1 MFSFFYC
8 ERERE
13 RVKKKKKK
21 KKKKS
26 FTRRNIALSNLV
38 EHYII
43 LQKNEWGVTC
53 GTFFKDSWLLC
64 SSNWLK
70 NVLKSRLL
78 MCNSYNEIFEE
89 ICIKIVHFLCE
100 NMIYP
105 LMPIYIFNLPCGI
118 IVKVLPMGKKNLSF
132 WMYATSYLQH
142 VSEICSYKC
151 GMTLICIQ
159 NTRYCLFTLYICL
172 HSECY

>member
-8 ERERE
+8 VCVCVWERERE
-13 RVKKKKKK
+13 REREKKKKKKK

-38 EHYII
+38 EHYSI

-78 MCNSYNEIFEE
+78 MCNSYIDIFEE

-118 IVKVLPMGKKNLSF
+118 IFVKYCQSLTNGRKKPIVLDVCN
-132 WMYATSYLQH
+132 
-142 VSEICSYKC
+142 I
-151 GMTLICIQ
+151 I
-159 NTRYCLFTLYICL
+159 FTTC
-172 HSECY
+172 EWDP